1 MVQFDFLLICK
12 CSTVLYKPGDK
23 LESLS
28 YIVHEPDGKHA
39 GSPLRVVTLVE
50 AEQGALEDGGGVG
63 KLVQGQE
70 QSIRAGFFGAKG
82 ASVFF

>member
-1 MVQFDFLLICK
+1 M
-12 CSTVLYKPGDK
+12 DK

-28 YIVHEPDGKHA
+28 YIVRNLVSGRA
-39 GSPLRVVTLVE
+39 GPLLRVVILVE

-70 QSIRAGFFGAKG
+70 QPIRAGFFGTKE